1 MTSLVVVL
9 LLPALCW
16 VVVTDLLYRKIHNR
30 LVLAL
35 LAGWLVLPLLAPLN
49 IGPFAGFGVW
59 QTLFAMGWS
68 TAGAALVFLVG
79 YGLYMIERVG
89 GGDVKLMTVLSL
101 WIGSEDLITF
111 LIITSLAGGI
121 LALVLPT
128 LEMLEAA
135 LARGV
140 MWLIRRMPQ
149 DAIAVPIIYDAQ
161 RPAGIPY
168 GLAIAAGA
176 LFTLLFPIH
185 T

>member
-9 LLPALCW
+9 LSPALCW

-35 LAGWLVLPLLAPLN
+35 LAGWFALPLLAPFQ

-59 QTLFAMGWS
+59 QTISSMGWS
-68 TAGAALVFLVG
+68 TAGAALVLLVG

-101 WIGSEDLITF
+101 WIGSEDLVTF
-111 LIITSLAGGI
+111 LIITSLVGGI
-121 LALVLPT
+121 LALILPS
-128 LEMLEAA
+128 LEVLEAT

-140 MWLIRRMPQ
+140 MWLIKRMPQ
-149 DAIAVPIIYDAQ
+149 NILAVPIIYDAQ

-176 LFTLLFPIH
+176 LFTLLNPIN